1 MNKEDNVW
9 PQGISS
15 WKTTRRR
22 KDNQEGAPVR
32 ELTWWGQWEEK
43 TDVSNLQFEEI
54 TLYLVAP
61 GTHLWY
67 KAAHW
72 LLLTCISVPQ
82 GY

>member
-1 MNKEDNVW
+1 MS
-9 PQGISS
+9 GL
-15 WKTTRRR
+15 
-22 KDNQEGAPVR
+22 R
-32 ELTWWGQWEEK
+32 EWLAGNRLGGGKITKRALQCGSRPWWGQWEEK
-43 TDVSNLQFEEI
+43 TDVSDLQFEEI

-61 GTHLWY
+61 GTYLWY